1 MCMMPVNALYT
12 KSRRPRKA
20 LFVFISIKKETEYQT
35 TNLLIFT
42 KKSSMERSEFKRE
55 LERHKNQ
62 IDASIR
68 FLQEGFEN
76 LNKRN
81 YEFYEFIE
89 SNYFDLEERLTK
101 LERKFQDLS

>member
-1 MCMMPVNALYT
+1 MD
-12 KSRRPRKA
+12 KG
-20 LFVFISIKKETEYQT
+20 
-35 TNLLIFT
+35 
-42 KKSSMERSEFKRE
+42 EFKRE

-62 IDASIR
+62 IDASIK

-76 LNKRN
+76 LNKRK

-101 LERKFQDLS
+101 LERKFHKLS

>member
-1 MCMMPVNALYT
+1 
-12 KSRRPRKA
+12 
-20 LFVFISIKKETEYQT
+20 
-35 TNLLIFT
+35 
-42 KKSSMERSEFKRE
+42 MERKEFKTE

-68 FLQEGFEN
+68 FLQQGFED

-89 SNYFDLEERLTK
+89 SNYYDLEERLTL
-101 LERKFQDLS
+101 LERKVKDMS